1 MLTFLPTCKAIQEEH
16 DKEIQ
21 RLERKLQQAT
31 KESSLLQ
38 LKQAEE
44 TRIVNDLQTKLSSLK
59 DLVRE
64 KEDQIIIQERRL
76 DALLQECDQQ
86 VEDIQQDGERRVT
99 QARNDVAALEKEL
112 DKLIAS
118 QPVQEDERAKELEG
132 IRASNKEEIAL
143 AESKVRDMLEKKES
157 LLQEAS
163 IKLHNLRQETAEV
176 EREMDE
182 ARKISVLGK
191 GSKKLTKKSK
201 K

>member
-1 MLTFLPTCKAIQEEH
+1 M
-16 DKEIQ
+16 
-21 RLERKLQQAT
+21 QQAT

>member
-1 MLTFLPTCKAIQEEH
+1 M
-16 DKEIQ
+16 
-21 RLERKLQQAT
+21 QQAT

-38 LKQAEE
+38 QKQAEE

-59 DLVRE
+59 DLVHD
-64 KEDQIIIQERRL
+64 KEDQVIIQERRL
-76 DALLQECDQQ
+76 DAFLKECDQQ
-86 VEDIQQDGERRVT
+86 VEDIQRDGERRVT

-112 DKLIAS
+112 DILIAS
-118 QPVQEDERAKELEG
+118 QPVQKDERAKELEVLK
-132 IRASNKEEIAL
+132 ASNKEEIAL

-182 ARKISVLGK
+182 ARKISLLGK